1 MGFCDPLRGDVIRI
15 PSSRA
20 KYNKTLEA
28 KDRIAWFLASPL
40 FERKKTLERMA
51 YIGRV
56 TP

>member
-20 KYNKTLEA
+20 KYNKTHEA
-28 KDRIAWFLASPL
+28 KDMIAWFLASPL